1 MMIFEVLRNGEVIW
15 SELVSKVAK
24 EANLGNFP
32 KLYRYRY
39 RAVPV
44 HPHQKPTCTGTGL
57 TCTGTGLTC
66 TGTPQQNATCTGTGQ
81 RCTGTG
87 VPKMPRLCSFC
98 VIKLKVIHRKHRNL
112 IK

>member
-1 MMIFEVLRNGEVIW
+1 MEKLYEEKW
-15 SELVSKVAK
+15 YQKWQK
-24 EANLGNFP
+24 EANMGNFP

-39 RAVPV
+39 RDVPV
-44 HPHQKPTCTGTGL
+44 QVQGCTGTPQQKP

-98 VIKLKVIHRKHRNL
+98 IFKLKFIHR
-112 IK
+112 